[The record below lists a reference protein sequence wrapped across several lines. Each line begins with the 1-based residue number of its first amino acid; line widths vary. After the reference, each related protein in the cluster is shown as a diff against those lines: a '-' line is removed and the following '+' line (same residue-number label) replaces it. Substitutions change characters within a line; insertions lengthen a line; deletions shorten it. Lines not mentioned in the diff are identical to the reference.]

1 MEDDDA
7 LPNDTPAFAPFI
19 LIAIS
24 TIKITII
31 DFISVYSFT
40 ITINNV
46 GPCPSLRL
54 HFEDNYF
61 YEFGLLDKFVDWR
74 NLDARDWNRQQTV
87 VDLVDAWAK
96 NVFNDGWRRA
106 ACAAFTNMIYEDLI
120 KIAYRPERV
129 FTQDLDYEF

>member
-1 MEDDDA
+1 MATKEYIDLIEDN
-7 LPNDTPAFAPFI
+7 LCHLTHSIKKAFAPLGF
-19 LIAIS
+19 S
-24 TIKITII
+24 
-31 DFISVYSFT
+31 
-40 ITINNV
+40 ITINKA
-46 GPCPSLRL
+46 GACPSLRL
-54 HFEDNYF
+54 QFEDNYF

-74 NLDARDWNRQQTV
+74 NLDARDWNRQQIV

-96 NVFNDGWRRA
+96 NVFNDGWKRA